1 METKFNLNDQYPLTD
16 NQTVDLRDY
25 FEILIK
31 RRKSFVISAGVVFAL
46 TLTLI
51 FMWSSTYMS
60 KATILIEEQDIPTD
74 LVRSAVTSSASQRI
88 QTISQRV
95 MTRDILLQIAEK
107 YNIFSEAR
115 KEDRIQD
122 ILDSMRK
129 RISIDVVDL
138 HVDKPGG
145 RRGIVVIAFTI
156 SFRHSNPEITK
167 QVTSEI
173 ADLFLKRN
181 ESYRSAK
188 ANETLVFLTTEA
200 DIQSKQIAALEAKI
214 ATFKEQNQDSL
225 PEMRE
230 INLSQ
235 VNYLERQQADTETQI
250 RSLQE
255 RKFNLVGDLAQI
267 SPWSPL
273 ISSTGERVADPS
285 SMLRVLRMQ
294 LVIAKTKYSTKHP
307 TIVRLKHE
315 IASMEKLTGSKG
327 LASIAG
333 IEPDNPAYISLRARL
348 NAVESELKS
357 LRILST
363 QLEGKLFNYGRR
375 LELAPQVERDF
386 LSLSRDY
393 DSALRRYQKIK
404 DSQTEARVRRDL
416 EKTNAEEFTLIDP
429 PQIPLNPIR
438 PNRTLIGMI
447 GFLLSLIAGLGGA
460 AFSHSRSQE
469 AVSTGIALDENA
481 EPEYCPVIFSSKDKT
496 SNINRIGDRRSSN

>member
-1 METKFNLNDQYPLTD
+1 MFTLNDQYLLRD

-25 FEILIK
+25 FEILKK
-31 RRKSFVISAGVVFAL
+31 RRKAFAFSAGVVLILTLAL
-46 TLTLI
+46 T
-51 FMWSSTYMS
+51 FMMSPIYMS

-74 LVRSAVTSSASQRI
+74 LLRSTVTSPASQRI

-107 YNIFSEAR
+107 YNIFIEAR
-115 KEDRIQD
+115 KEERTQD

-138 HVDKPGG
+138 KVDKAGG
-145 RRGIVVIAFTI
+145 RRGMVAIAFTV
-156 SFRHSNPEITK
+156 SFRHANPEIT
-167 QVTSEI
+167 QRVTSEI
-173 ADLFLKRN
+173 VDLFLKRN

-200 DIQSKQIAALEAKI
+200 NTQSKQITVLEAKI
-214 ATFKEQNQDSL
+214 ATFKEQYQDSL

-230 INLSQ
+230 INLRQ
-235 VNYLERQQADTETQI
+235 VNDLERQQADTETQI

-255 RKFNLVGDLAQI
+255 RKFNLVGDLAKI
-267 SPWSPL
+267 SPWSPM

-294 LVIAKTKYSTKHP
+294 LVNARTKYSAKHP
-307 TIVRLKHE
+307 TIVSLKHE
-315 IASMEKLTGSKG
+315 IASMEKQVGSKG
-327 LASIAG
+327 LASVAG
-333 IEPDNPAYISLRARL
+333 IEPDNPAYITLRARL

-357 LRILST
+357 LQTLST
-363 QLEGKLFNYGRR
+363 QLEEKLLTYGRR

-416 EKTNAEEFTLIDP
+416 EKTSAEEFTLIDP
-429 PQIPLNPIR
+429 PQIPQNPIR
-438 PNRTLIGMI
+438 PNRPLIGMI
-447 GFLLSLIAGLGGA
+447 GFLLSLIAGVIGA
-460 AFSHSRSQE
+460 ALSHSQSQQ
-469 AVSTGIALDENA
+469 AVSTGIALVEDP
-481 EPEYCPVIFSSKDKT
+481 EPEYCPVVFSRQTKD
-496 SNINRIGDRRSSN
+496 NHINLIGGRRS